1 MKLNHYDGYTSNC
14 FEWLYAVSPLVCLV
28 PTNCQGDSSQCE
40 YAVSMGAQWYAAG
53 YDGVVLMSMDNAEN
67 ISVKSQLDSTLR
79 EVFGGTVIKAK
90 EEAKPVTL
98 ESITLT
104 SPTKT
109 KYVVGESVDLDG
121 LAVSGIDSEDTEQIF
136 FNMP

>member
-1 MKLNHYDGYTSNC
+1 
-14 FEWLYAVSPLVCLV
+14 
-28 PTNCQGDSSQCE
+28 
-40 YAVSMGAQWYAAG
+40 
-53 YDGVVLMSMDNAEN
+53 MDNAEN

-79 EVFGGTVIKAK
+79 EIFGGTVIKAK

-104 SPTKT
+104 GPTKT

>member
-1 MKLNHYDGYTSNC
+1 
-14 FEWLYAVSPLVCLV
+14 
-28 PTNCQGDSSQCE
+28 
-40 YAVSMGAQWYAAG
+40 MGAQWYAAG
-53 YDGVVLMSMDNAEN
+53 YDGVVLVSMDNAEN

-104 SPTKT
+104 GPTKT

-121 LAVSGIDSEDTEQIF
+121 LAVSTRYSDGSNKVVTGYLTLEKQKISR
-136 FNMP
+136 